1 MKTGTASERLPIA
14 RIAVKGSC
22 PVCAAVKHF
31 QESLPGHLRTE
42 GQTQL
47 CNFHAWLLA
56 KSASAEVAASL
67 FLSALR
73 AKERDAASASTSSCI
88 VCEKIHVE
96 EVARLKE
103 VTSELERNTLTGVW
117 LQQHARF
124 CLRHV
129 SEVKKQ
135 VPAPLR
141 KIVEELGTRNAAD
154 LEAELEEF
162 LQQAKQGDHTGG
174 GVLGRAAEFL
184 VGQRGILD

>member
-31 QESLPGHLRTE
+31 QESLPGQLRTE

-67 FLSALR
+67 FLERSQSQ
-73 AKERDAASASTSSCI
+73 ERDAASASTSSCI
-88 VCEKIHVE
+88 VCEKIDVE

-103 VTSELERNTLTGVW
+103 VTCELERNTLDGRVVTA
-117 LQQHARF
+117 ARAIRP
-124 CLRHV
+124 RHV

-135 VPAPLR
+135 VPDPCERL
-141 KIVEELGTRNAAD
+141 
-154 LEAELEEF
+154 
-162 LQQAKQGDHTGG
+162 
-174 GVLGRAAEFL
+174 
-184 VGQRGILD
+184 